1 MQREEAERRGAGG
14 SREQV
19 LGREVRGPIEAG
31 ELVTVPWSHPGSDA
45 VVEFSTD
52 ELTAFCPVTGQP
64 DFYILKL
71 SYRPAER
78 LLESK
83 ALKLYLWGFREKG
96 AFAEDLAATMLGDL
110 VAACEP
116 EEMTV
121 DLTQKVRGGLEL
133 RTVVRHPSQ
142 RTESESR
149 GAID

>member
-1 MQREEAERRGAGG
+1 MRRNEEAGTDEVGG
-14 SREQV
+14 V
-19 LGREVRGPIEAG
+19 LGREARGPIAAG
-31 ELVTVPWSHPGSDA
+31 EIGTVPWGHPGSET

-64 DFYILKL
+64 DFYALRL
-71 SYRPAER
+71 SYSPADR

-83 ALKLYLWGFREKG
+83 SLKLYLWGFRDEG

-116 EEMTV
+116 RGMTV

-133 RTVVRHPSQ
+133 RTVVRQGTHGTQ
-142 RTESESR
+142 
-149 GAID
+149 GDG

>member
-1 MQREEAERRGAGG
+1 MGERTEEEG
-14 SREQV
+14 V
-19 LGREVRGPIEAG
+19 LGHGPRGPINAE
-31 ELVTVPWSHPGSDA
+31 ELQTVPWEHPGSDA

-64 DFYILKL
+64 DFYLLKL

-83 ALKLYLWGFREKG
+83 ALKLYLWGFRERG
-96 AFAEDLAATMLGDL
+96 AFAEDMAARILNDL

-116 EEMTV
+116 EAMTV

-133 RTVVRHPSQ
+133 RTVVRH
-142 RTESESR
+142 
-149 GAID
+149 GGG